1 MFLGTHRPR
10 LDEKGRLALPAK
22 FRDELPEGGV
32 ITKGQER
39 GLYGFP
45 RSEFQALGDKLR
57 AQALSAKAL
66 REYSR
71 TLFGSATQ
79 ETPDKQG
86 RVAVP
91 QSLRDSAGLGRDVV
105 VVGINS
111 RFEIWDAA
119 AWDTATAETDESFA
133 DLGEGG
139 LNGGMGGPYGR
150 AGG

>member
-10 LDEKGRLALPAK
+10 LDDKGRLALPAR
-22 FRDELPEGGV
+22 FRDELPEGVV

-39 GLYGFP
+39 CLYGFP
-45 RSEFQALGDKLR
+45 FGEFQAIGEKLR
-57 AQALSAKAL
+57 TQPLSAKAL

-86 RVAVP
+86 RVTLPTA
-91 QSLRDSAGLGRDVV
+91 LRDYAGLDRDVV

-111 RFEIWDAA
+111 RFEVWDASAWDAA
-119 AWDTATAETDESFA
+119 SAETDDSFA
-133 DLGEGG
+133 DLSEEVLTGVI
-139 LNGGMGGPYGR
+139 
-150 AGG
+150 

>member
-10 LDEKGRLALPAK
+10 LDDKGRLALPAR
-22 FRDELPEGGV
+22 FRDELPEGVV

-39 GLYGFP
+39 CLYGFP
-45 RSEFQALGDKLR
+45 FGEFQAIGEKLR
-57 AQALSAKAL
+57 TQPLSAKAL

-86 RVAVP
+86 RVTLPTA
-91 QSLRDSAGLGRDVV
+91 LRDYAGLDRDVV

-111 RFEIWDAA
+111 RFEIWDAT
-119 AWDTATAETDESFA
+119 AWDTASAETDDSFA
-133 DLGEGG
+133 DLSEEVLTGVI
-139 LNGGMGGPYGR
+139 
-150 AGG
+150 

>member
-10 LDEKGRLALPAK
+10 LDEKGRLALPAR
-22 FRDELPEGGV
+22 FRDELPEGVV

-39 GLYGFP
+39 CLYGFP
-45 RSEFQALGDKLR
+45 VAEFAAIGEKLR
-57 AQALSAKAL
+57 TQPLSAKAL

-79 ETPDKQG
+79 ETPDRQG
-86 RVAVP
+86 RVTVP
-91 QSLRDSAGLGRDVV
+91 PALRTYAGLDRDVV

-119 AWDTATAETDESFA
+119 AWDTASAATDEAFA
-133 DLGEGG
+133 ELSEEVLTGVI
-139 LNGGMGGPYGR
+139 
-150 AGG
+150 